1 MESWRLSRPQ
11 KSFHC
16 RDCTTCFSLR
26 FSLLSL
32 KVGIIMLIYFVNTN
46 WFMNPVRNEKE
57 VESVAKR
64 ATEVLYGSNVEN
76 LKVRTLLPYPN
87 EQNREAWDAQVTF
100 LLDGL
105 QYTVDLLINEK
116 DGQITNARLIDT
128 MVPL

>member
-1 MESWRLSRPQ
+1 MVHESGSQR
-11 KSFHC
+11 
-16 RDCTTCFSLR
+16 
-26 FSLLSL
+26 
-32 KVGIIMLIYFVNTN
+32 
-46 WFMNPVRNEKE
+46 KE